1 MTESLVKETQNG
13 SLRGAWA
20 DTARTIQVF
29 RGVPFAQPPVRELRW
44 RPPAPLAVWTG
55 IKSAETFAD
64 ACYQEFSEDAFVW
77 SRGEF
82 KRSEDCLY
90 LNIWASADQ
99 KSPCQS
105 WCGSTAGL
113 IPADSHMC
121 LYSMAL
127 S

>member
-44 RPPAPLAVWTG
+44 RPPAPLTSG
-55 IKSAETFAD
+55 RHKSAETFAD

-77 SRGEF
+77 SR
-82 KRSEDCLY
+82 
-90 LNIWASADQ
+90 ASFNAVRTA
-99 KSPCQS
+99 
-105 WCGSTAGL
+105 ST
-113 IPADSHMC
+113 
-121 LYSMAL
+121 
-127 S
+127 